1 MFRPEKM
8 SLLQCVVMDSDMMT
22 ACNFLVRRKVMHLID
37 RSLFHPIG
45 KEALPGELLGAQASL
60 EKAQGSLKKVADWL
74 GSEADEIAFKPFEG
88 DIAPLEAEKEITEG
102 VAKLLEDIEELEKK
116 RGSLEEREND
126 LKRVSDAL
134 QSLEMAGVSAD
145 DLRKLKY
152 FQCVTGVMPA
162 RFVPDLTKALQN
174 IDACSEIRRLGVREV
189 SVIVLALKEYADT
202 LRSILKSVFF
212 SEVEIP
218 EKYSVETEEAMDE
231 IELELWSIREEE
243 AQMKGEELKLR
254 KFARKAYARWRVM
267 LDANLRVLAAMR
279 LFGKTASTTYISG
292 WVPKKQAEK
301 VAGDLMTLLDGRLIY
316 DISCPE
322 DQSGEAR
329 SVVESG
335 ASQVPTKF
343 DHPDFLKPFE
353 PLVTTYGYP
362 EYNGIDPTLFVAI
375 TFLILFGM
383 MFGDVGQG
391 LIFVLLGLFMGFN
404 KKLKLLQDTG
414 RLFLCVGVSA
424 MIFGFMYGSVFGN
437 EELIPALWLHPAE
450 DSIKLIGSAIFTGTL
465 ILTLGILLNVWQAII
480 RKNWREALFGQWG
493 LLSSVFY
500 WTAIGL
506 FYFLVVKKGEL
517 SVKWAVT
524 MLIVPIAAVLVGDIV
539 WGLVAKRKAIK
550 EALEAARHESDEE
563 EEGLGEQLFKPV
575 EIILSLM
582 TNTISF
588 MRVGAFGMNHA
599 VMMSVVYILAGVG
612 GGWSGANASGASRVS
627 YILSVIV
634 GNLFVML
641 LEGLIVFIQCLRL
654 EYYEF
659 FSKFFGGSGVKYDP
673 LRVDDVSNKF

>member
-8 SLLQCVVMDSDMMT
+8 SLLQCVVMDSDMMA
-22 ACNFLVRRKVMHLID
+22 ACNFLVRRKVMHLVD

-45 KEALPGELLGAQASL
+45 KEALPGELAGAQASL
-60 EKAQGSLKKVADWL
+60 EKDQASLKKVADWL
-74 GSEADEIAFKPFEG
+74 GAETENINYKPYEG
-88 DIAPLEAEKEITEG
+88 DIEPLAAEKEISEG
-102 VAKLLEDIEELEKK
+102 VEKLLQDIAELEKK
-116 RGSLEEREND
+116 RSRLREKED
-126 LKRVSDAL
+126 ELKRISDAL
-134 QSLEMAGVSAD
+134 QSLEIAGVSAD

-152 FQCVTGVMPA
+152 FACVTGVMPA
-162 RFVPDLTKALQN
+162 RFVPDLLKALRN
-174 IDACSEIRRLGVREV
+174 IQATTEIRRLGASDV
-189 SVIVLALKEYADT
+189 SVIVLALKEYEDT
-202 LRSILKSVFF
+202 MRSVLKSVFF

-218 EKYSVETEEAMDE
+218 EKYSVETGEAMDE
-231 IELELWSIREEE
+231 IELELWEIREED
-243 AQMKGEELKLR
+243 ALLNGEELKLR
-254 KFARKAYARWRVM
+254 KFAKKAYARWRIM
-267 LDANLRVLAAMR
+267 LEANLRVLAAMR

-292 WVPKKQAEK
+292 WVPKKQAQK
-301 VAGDLMTLLDGRLIY
+301 VAEELSRLLEGRLIY

-322 DQSGEAR
+322 DQNGEAR
-329 SVVESG
+329 SLVDSG
-335 ASQVPTKF
+335 ASAVPTKF

-391 LIFVLLGLFMGFN
+391 FIFVLLGLFMGFS
-404 KKLKLLQDTG
+404 KKMRLLKDTG

-424 MIFGFMYGSVFGN
+424 MFFGFMYGSVFGN

-465 ILTLGILLNVWQAII
+465 VLTLGILLNVWQAII

-493 LLSSVFY
+493 LLSSIFY

-506 FYFLVVKKGEL
+506 FYFLVVRKGEL
-517 SVKWAVT
+517 SIKWAVV
-524 MLIVPIAAVLVGDIV
+524 MLIAPIAAVLIGDIV
-539 WGLVAKRKAIK
+539 WGLVARRKAIK
-550 EALEAARHESDEE
+550 EALEANKHAETEE

-612 GGWSGANASGASRVS
+612 GGWSGANANGASRVS
-627 YILSVIV
+627 YIVSIIV

-673 LRVDDVSNKF
+673 LRVDDI